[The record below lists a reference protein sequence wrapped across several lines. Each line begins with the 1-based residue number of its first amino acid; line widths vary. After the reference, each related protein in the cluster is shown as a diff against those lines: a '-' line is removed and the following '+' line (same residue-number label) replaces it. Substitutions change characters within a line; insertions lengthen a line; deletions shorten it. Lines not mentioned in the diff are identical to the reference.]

1 MTLQEIL
8 LGGGGGLALLLTLI
22 QIAPVKVNPWSSLAR
37 VLGKAFN
44 GEVIS
49 RLDGL
54 EKTLCD
60 HIHTDEEHNADEYRR
75 RILRFNNEL
84 ICEIPHTREE
94 FLEALSDIDGY
105 EGYCKTHPDYKN
117 NRCVHAIANINRVY
131 DDRLKLHDFKNFDKE
146 A

>member
-1 MTLQEIL
+1 MSLEEIL

-22 QIAPVKVNPWSSLAR
+22 QIAPVKVNPWSALAR
-37 VLGKAFN
+37 ALGKAFN
-44 GEVIS
+44 SEVIF

-54 EKTLCD
+54 EKSLD
-60 HIHTDEEHNADEYRR
+60 EHIKADAEKDADEHRR

-94 FLEALSDIDGY
+94 FLEALSDIDFY
-105 EGYCKTHPDYKN
+105 EGYCREHKNYKN
-117 NRCVHAIANINRVY
+117 NRCSHAIANINRVY

>member
-37 VLGKAFN
+37 ALGKAFN
-44 GEVIS
+44 SEVIF

-105 EGYCKTHPDYKN
+105 EGYCKAHPDYKN
-117 NRCVHAIANINRVY
+117 NRCWHAIANINRVY

>member
-1 MTLQEIL
+1 MSLEEIL

-22 QIAPVKVNPWSSLAR
+22 QIAPVKINPWSALAR
-37 VLGKAFN
+37 ALGKAFN

-54 EKTLCD
+54 EKSLD
-60 HIHTDEEHNADEYRR
+60 EHIKADAEKDADEHRR

-94 FLEALSDIDGY
+94 FLEALSDIDFY
-105 EGYCKTHPDYKN
+105 ERYCREHKAYKN
-117 NRCVHAIANINRVY
+117 NRCSHAIANINRVY

>member
-1 MTLQEIL
+1 MSLEEIF
-8 LGGGGGLALLLTLI
+8 LGGGGGLVLLLTII
-22 QIAPVKVNPWSSLAR
+22 QIAPVKVNPWSALAR
-37 VLGKAFN
+37 ALGKAFN

-54 EKTLCD
+54 EKSLD
-60 HIHTDEEHNADEYRR
+60 EHIKADAEKDADEHRR

-94 FLEALSDIDGY
+94 FLEALSDIDFY
-105 EGYCKTHPDYKN
+105 ERYCREHKAYKN
-117 NRCVHAIANINRVY
+117 NRCSHAIANINRVY

>member
-22 QIAPVKVNPWSSLAR
+22 QIAPVKVNPWSSLVRA
-37 VLGKAFN
+37 LGKAFN

-117 NRCVHAIANINRVY
+117 NRCVHAIANISRVY
-131 DDRLKLHDFKNFDKE
+131 DDRLKEHDFL
-146 A
+146 

>member
-22 QIAPVKVNPWSSLAR
+22 QIAPVKVNPWSSLSRA
-37 VLGKAFN
+37 LGKAFN

-105 EGYCKTHPDYKN
+105 EGYCKAHPDYKN
-117 NRCVHAIANINRVY
+117 NRCLHAISNISRVY
-131 DDRLKLHDFKNFDKE
+131 DDRLKEHDFL
-146 A
+146 

>member
-22 QIAPVKVNPWSSLAR
+22 QIAPVKVNPWSFLAR
-37 VLGKAFN
+37 ALGKAFN

-60 HIHTDEEHNADEYRR
+60 HIHTDEERNADEYRR

-94 FLEALSDIDGY
+94 FLEVLSDIDGY

-117 NRCVHAIANINRVY
+117 NRCVHAIANISRVY
-131 DDRLKLHDFKNFDKE
+131 DDRLKEHDFL
-146 A
+146 

>member
-1 MTLQEIL
+1 MTLQEII

-37 VLGKAFN
+37 ALGKAFN

-105 EGYCKTHPDYKN
+105 EGYCKMHPDYKN
-117 NRCVHAIANINRVY
+117 NRCWHAIANINRVY

>member
-22 QIAPVKVNPWSSLAR
+22 QIAPVKVNPWSFLAR
-37 VLGKAFN
+37 ALGKAFN

-117 NRCVHAIANINRVY
+117 NRCWHAIANINRVY